1 MTKSK
6 VPSVP
11 ARASPVM
18 LDLDQVTI
26 PSGVFVDGDTP
37 LTQIPIGDVGPTS
50 AGVVLVRPEQ
60 AAPYFKLSRPVSRAA
75 LALVVVGELDLGEVT
90 VKSEVLRFR
99 ATSTKRALPLLLS
112 GTLLQIG
119 DRWVSKHAPKVTN
132 VEVVPSEVLRIAVFR
147 DQFEG
152 DWDTF
157 TIRPLREII
166 QVVPCLRTCSVAGCT
181 CAAWHGAS
189 APGEPEAILECWA
202 RSWHSVAYKQAP
214 AKSAVI
220 FNIFVRIPAG
230 LLKPLLACS
239 GLHGVF
245 IEPRAA
251 DSKGAS
257 AEFRVI
263 WLPKASYSEALL
275 LKQSHGEIIGL
286 ARVGSRLGVRCNKAD
301 EEALHKVLKGTPFV
315 DRSSLCEFVVGPWP
329 FGTQRQAVE
338 KALSSFGWVARVTQP
353 LAGQPGG
360 LWWRVQAGSRPP
372 ELVLHTQFGE
382 VLISEE
388 PGRAA
393 VPAVKHAVLAAR
405 SALRDLCPPTLPSV
419 DPLQAHDPWAAA
431 LQKQKP
437 SQPASVQA
445 VSAQVEAKVLAK
457 IQQDRSLS
465 SVPAPSEQLREEL
478 EQSVLSKVEAR
489 LTEHRAVVEGR
500 LSGVE
505 TQVTA
510 LSDKVDGQESV
521 LRSMFQEQM
530 SRIEELLA
538 ASKRSRHE
546 GVRHWSVLIAFLSV
560 RVGEA
565 AHPGPGVMDESFFT
579 LGAINPTGLN
589 GKHGVVS
596 QLDSPAIYAV
606 SETHLTKPGLDS
618 FRMGLR
624 LAGPFSFVHGC
635 PVAPRPRSLVSGVY
649 EGVGFVTSFPARL
662 APHSWPALLYE
673 TSRIQV
679 ANFFVGS
686 MWLLGGVVYGYATDS
701 SRTSCLLQALTER
714 VVLGASGPRFVAG
727 DFNLELD
734 RIDFVDIWR
743 ERGFCEVQDL
753 MSWATG
759 CQPRPTCKGK
769 TRKDFLFVSAELAA
783 MFVQTMVDET
793 FFADH
798 AVLSAK
804 FRTSVSFVP
813 RFQWRMPVH
822 RQSLHLQPLH
832 VCAVGG
838 PAGSDSPASERYAAV
853 CERFEDGLSRA
864 LADRSLPPLCSREKG
879 RARTFEVKCSKLKIA
894 PVPSSRVSEVSPEF
908 FGPNLRYAQ
917 WFRQLR
923 RLQAL
928 RQALH
933 SASSSPSALE
943 YRAGLWDSILRAPGF
958 GVPFVIWWPTR
969 GIQLPTDPVDIPPC
983 IPSLDV
989 VTQVFASFEANVRA
1003 WERQLLSAR
1012 RGEAA
1017 ARRASDPSLIFR
1029 DLRAAPAKPVES
1041 LIEPLEAN
1049 VEEVDAGDNAV
1060 VLDKEVPWS
1069 PDFPICVNGVCI
1081 DPVHV
1086 EPDKIWCHESPP
1098 CAIGDKVVQSV
1109 LVGTLP
1115 DLFAKFG
1122 KEWARRW
1129 QRHDNVS
1136 PERWR
1141 ELISSFRERGDFPSM
1156 ALEPI
1161 TLSVWQAAVRA
1172 KSTRSATGLDGVSR
1186 QDLLLMPPELTIELI
1201 RLCEHAEQHG
1211 VWPRQMLQGVVTAL
1225 EKVPSASLVTQFR
1238 PISVLSMVYR
1248 VWGSIRARQC
1258 LRHLS
1263 QFVPPGLL
1271 GNVPGR
1277 SASNAWYSIQLAVE
1291 RSFREGLPLSGFSAD
1306 LVKAFNLLPRAPTF
1320 AFAMLCGIPRGLVR
1334 AWSAALVGLQR
1345 RFRIRGSVGPGVMS
1359 STGFPEGDALSCVAM
1374 TLVNFAYHEHMA
1386 ASVPDC
1392 VALTFVDNWET
1403 TSSCPMSIL
1412 RAAAAQEDFA
1422 RAWDLEVDSGK
1433 TVFWSTEAAD
1443 RKVLRSN
1450 RCSVALDFRDLGGHL
1465 QVSRRHTNYTQT
1477 ARCKDLVPKWL
1488 RLKCSLAP
1496 YVQKVRALQVAAW
1509 PMALH
1514 AVSIVTLSA
1523 ASFRSLRNGAMIGL
1537 GAKAP
1542 GASSRLH
1549 LSLVEF
1555 PLADPEYYALR
1566 SSFRD
1571 AIAHGSFEDLAP
1583 LLDLAST
1590 NSVRQ
1595 PGPAGVLLSRANAI
1609 GMAWSPEL
1617 RCFQDSLGNLDP
1629 WKLCCQEVEARLVLQ
1644 WQAAVQQSVSH
1655 RKGFAGLAGCDAHLT
1670 RLIFGRLDSEHQAL
1684 ARKSLNGSFFTQ
1696 DALCHFSEGESD
1708 ACAFCGHP
1716 DSVLHRVFECP
1727 HFQDARALPLPCPL
1741 SVLEAQCDAT
1751 RLHCWAPCVKDVS
1764 LLRHALCQLPDTTS
1778 HFEPLPS
1785 MPIYDLFTDGSCLCS
1800 CLPSLRLASWGVV
1813 VAMGSLDSPGLPLC
1827 SGLVPGLLQT
1837 AFRAELTAMLAAFT
1851 FASTVGVPV
1860 RVWSD
1865 CSSVVRRARSLL
1877 AGEWVPA
1884 STGKHAD
1891 LWRRMSQ
1898 LLPLLGDRIS
1908 VLKVSAH
1915 LDSDLQGTFVD
1926 EWAVVHNNEADYLAG
1941 CANQERGE
1949 EFWNLWNRCADGYAE
1964 ASRITEGILLLHARI
1979 GMVATRSEG
1988 RPGVRPILVVAA
2000 VDEGEASFIP
2010 ACDVDPRGRI
2020 THRFGDTAVRTAAEW
2035 FRGLQ
2040 SRDGGGSLQ
2049 WISVLQLLLDYCFHT
2064 GSPPPVYHASTR
2076 TWIDPATVSHG
2087 RLVRAELTAR
2097 TRWFGQF
2104 LRGLLRESGGRWV
2117 TRECRPESTA
2127 LQIRLLCIGVAM
2139 PADRHERIEAYL
2151 SRVLPNGTATG
2162 VSRSWTTLPL
2172 P

>member
-1 MTKSK
+1 M
-6 VPSVP
+6 
-11 ARASPVM
+11 
-18 LDLDQVTI
+18 
-26 PSGVFVDGDTP
+26 
-37 LTQIPIGDVGPTS
+37 
-50 AGVVLVRPEQ
+50 
-60 AAPYFKLSRPVSRAA
+60 
-75 LALVVVGELDLGEVT
+75 
-90 VKSEVLRFR
+90 
-99 ATSTKRALPLLLS
+99 
-112 GTLLQIG
+112 
-119 DRWVSKHAPKVTN
+119 
-132 VEVVPSEVLRIAVFR
+132 
-147 DQFEG
+147 
-152 DWDTF
+152 
-157 TIRPLREII
+157 RPLREII

-189 APGEPEAILECWA
+189 APGEPAAILECWA
-202 RSWHSVAYKQAP
+202 RSWHSIAYKQAP

-251 DSKGAS
+251 DSKEAS

-263 WLPKASYSEALL
+263 WLPKASYSEVLL
-275 LKQSHGEIIGL
+275 LKQSHAEIIGL

-315 DRSSLCEFVVGPWP
+315 DRGSLCKFVVGPWP
-329 FGTQRQAVE
+329 FGTQRQAAE
-338 KALSSFGWVARVTQP
+338 KALASFGWVARVTQP
-353 LAGQPGG
+353 IAGQPGG
-360 LWWRVQAGSRPP
+360 LWWRVQAGSHPP

-388 PGRAA
+388 PGPAA
-393 VPAVKHAVLAAR
+393 TPVVKHAVLAAR
-405 SALRDLCPPTLPSV
+405 NALRDVCPPSPPLV
-419 DPLQAHDPWAAA
+419 DPLQVHDPWAAA

-445 VSAQVEAKVLAK
+445 MSAQVEAKILAK
-457 IQQDRSLS
+457 IQRDRSLS
-465 SVPAPSEQLREEL
+465 SAPAPSEQLLEEL
-478 EQSVLSKVEAR
+478 EQSFLAKVEAR
-489 LTEHRAVVEGR
+489 LTEHRTVVEGR
-500 LSGVE
+500 LSGFE

-538 ASKRSRHE
+538 APKRSRHE
-546 GVRHWSVLIAFLSV
+546 
-560 RVGEA
+560 
-565 AHPGPGVMDESFFT
+565 
-579 LGAINPTGLN
+579 
-589 GKHGVVS
+589 
-596 QLDSPAIYAV
+596 
-606 SETHLTKPGLDS
+606 
-618 FRMGLR
+618 MGLR
-624 LAGPFSFVHGC
+624 LAGPFSFLHGC

-662 APHSWPALLYE
+662 APHSWPTLLYE

-679 ANFFVGS
+679 ANFFVGP

-714 VVLGASGPRFVAG
+714 VVLGASGPRFVAR
-727 DFNLELD
+727 DFNLKVD
-734 RIDFVDIWR
+734 RIDFVDVWR

-753 MSWATG
+753 MCWATG

-783 MFVQTMVDET
+783 MFVRTMVDET

-838 PAGSDSPASERYAAV
+838 PVCSASPPSERYAAV
-853 CERFEDGLSRA
+853 CERFEFGLSRA
-864 LADRSLPPLCSREKG
+864 LLDRNLPPLCFREKG
-879 RARTFEVKCSKLKIA
+879 RARTFEVKCSKLRIA
-894 PVPSSRVSEVSPEF
+894 PVPKSRVSEASPAF

-928 RQALH
+928 RQALI
-933 SASSSPSALE
+933 SASSTPSALE

-958 GVPFVIWWPTR
+958 GAPFKVWWPTR
-969 GIQLPTDPVDIPPC
+969 GIQLPTDPVDIPLC
-983 IPSLDV
+983 TPSLDV
-989 VTQVFASFEANVRA
+989 VTQVFVSFEANVRA

-1012 RGEAA
+1012 RCEAT
-1017 ARRASDPSLIFR
+1017 ARRASDPSIIFR

-1041 LIEPLEAN
+1041 LIEPLDAK
-1049 VEEVDAGDNAV
+1049 VEEVDVGDNAV
-1060 VLDKEVPWS
+1060 VLDKEIPWS
-1069 PDFPICVNGVCI
+1069 PDFPLYVNGVCI
-1081 DPVHV
+1081 DPIHV
-1086 EPDKIWCHESPP
+1086 EPDKIWCQEAPP

-1109 LVGTLP
+1109 LVGTIP

-1122 KEWARRW
+1122 KEWPRRW

-1136 PERWR
+1136 PE
-1141 ELISSFRERGDFPSM
+1141 
-1156 ALEPI
+1156 
-1161 TLSVWQAAVRA
+1161 
-1172 KSTRSATGLDGVSR
+1172 
-1186 QDLLLMPPELTIELI
+1186 
-1201 RLCEHAEQHG
+1201 
-1211 VWPRQMLQGVVTAL
+1211 
-1225 EKVPSASLVTQFR
+1225 R

-1291 RSFREGLPLSGFSAD
+1291 RSLREGLPLSGFSAD

-1320 AFAMLCGIPRGLVR
+1320 AFAMLCGIPCGLVR
-1334 AWSAALVGLQR
+1334 AWSAALAGLER

-1403 TSSCPMSIL
+1403 TASCPMSIL
-1412 RAAAAQEDFA
+1412 RAAAAQDDFS
-1422 RAWDLEVDSGK
+1422 RAWDLEVDSSK
-1433 TVFWSTEAAD
+1433 TVFWSTAAAD

-1450 RCSVALDFRDLGGHL
+1450 GCSVALDFRDLGGHL

-1542 GASSRLH
+1542 GASSRLQ

-1571 AIAHGSFEDLAP
+1571 AIAHGSLEVLAP
-1583 LLDLAST
+1583 LLDLASSS
-1590 NSVRQ
+1590 SVRQ

-1609 GMAWSPEL
+1609 GIAWSPESC
-1617 RCFQDSLGNLDP
+1617 CFQDSLGNLDP
-1629 WKLCCQEVEARLVLQ
+1629 WKLSCQEVEARLVLQ
-1644 WQAAVQQSVSH
+1644 WQAAVQHSVSH
-1655 RKGFAGLAGCDAHLT
+1655 RKGFAGLVGCDAHLT
-1670 RLIFGRLDSEHQAL
+1670 RLIFGRLESEYKAL
-1684 ARKSLNGSFFTQ
+1684 ARTSLNGSFFTQ
-1696 DALCHFSEGESD
+1696 DALCHFSERESD
-1708 ACAFCGHP
+1708 ACAFCGRP

-1727 HFQDARALPLPCPL
+1727 HFQVARDLPLLCPL
-1741 SVLEAQCDAT
+1741 SVPKAQCDAT
-1751 RLHCWAPCVKDVS
+1751 RLHCWAPCVKDVG
-1764 LLRHALCQLPDTTS
+1764 LLRRALCQLPDTTS
-1778 HFEPLPS
+1778 HFEPLPP
-1785 MPIYDLFTDGSCLCS
+1785 MPTYDLFTDGSCLCS
-1800 CLPSLRLASWGVV
+1800 CFPSLRLASWGVV
-1813 VAMGSLDSPGLPLC
+1813 VATDSFGSPGLPLC
-1827 SGLVPGLLQT
+1827 SGFVVGLLQT
-1837 AFRAELTAMLAAFT
+1837 AFRVELTAMLAAFA
-1851 FASTVGVPV
+1851 FASTVEMPV

-1865 CSSVVRRARSLL
+1865 CSSVVRRAQSLL

-1891 LWRRMSQ
+1891 LWKQM
-1898 LLPLLGDRIS
+1898 LHLMPLLGDRVS
-1908 VLKVSAH
+1908 VYKVSAH
-1915 LDSDLQGTFVD
+1915 LDSDLQGTFAD

-1949 EFWNLWNRCADGYAE
+1949 EFWN
-1964 ASRITEGILLLHARI
+1964 
-1979 GMVATRSEG
+1979 
-1988 RPGVRPILVVAA
+1988 
-2000 VDEGEASFIP
+2000 
-2010 ACDVDPRGRI
+2010 
-2020 THRFGDTAVRTAAEW
+2020 
-2035 FRGLQ
+2035 
-2040 SRDGGGSLQ
+2040 
-2049 WISVLQLLLDYCFHT
+2049 
-2064 GSPPPVYHASTR
+2064 
-2076 TWIDPATVSHG
+2076 
-2087 RLVRAELTAR
+2087 
-2097 TRWFGQF
+2097 RW
-2104 LRGLLRESGGRWV
+2104 LR
-2117 TRECRPESTA
+2117 
-2127 LQIRLLCIGVAM
+2127 
-2139 PADRHERIEAYL
+2139 
-2151 SRVLPNGTATG
+2151 
-2162 VSRSWTTLPL
+2162 
-2172 P
+2172 